1 MGGQPSNI
9 IFLTADAFGVMPPV
23 SKLTKDQAIYHFLS
37 GYTAKLAGTEKGVT
51 EPSATFSACFGA
63 PFMVLNP
70 AVYARLFGEKIETH
84 KVNCWLVNT
93 GWTGGPYGI
102 GNRIPIRDTR
112 AMVRAALDGMLAKI
126 ETKKDEIFGLHIP
139 VSCPNV
145 APEVLMPENTWQDK
159 AAYREKAKA
168 LAANFQKNFKQF
180 ENDVPEEVKK
190 IAIQA

>member
-1 MGGQPSNI
+1 M
-9 IFLTADAFGVMPPV
+9 A
-23 SKLTKDQAIYHFLS
+23 
-37 GYTAKLAGTEKGVT
+37 
-51 EPSATFSACFGA
+51 
-63 PFMVLNP
+63 LNP
-70 AVYARLFGEKIETH
+70 AVYARLLGEKIESH
-84 KVNCWLVNT
+84 KVDCWLVNT

-112 AMVRAALDGMLAKI
+112 AMVKAALDGKLATI
-126 ETKKDEIFGLHIP
+126 ETRKDEIFGLHVP

-159 AAYREKAKA
+159 AAYREKAKN

-180 ENDVPEEVKK
+180 ENDVSEKVKK